1 MKEAS
6 ESRAPNVL
14 VLGVGGILGEA
25 WMAGFLAGSA
35 QATGVD
41 YRDANAFMG
50 TSAGSI
56 VAAQLAAGAELQRP
70 RTWADARDGGGPG
83 DRPGSIRAAIE
94 RVGRLYLGAV
104 SPLAAPALG
113 AATRGGALA
122 RAALLASVPRGT
134 ISLDDLH
141 ARMAAL
147 SSRFDG
153 RLRVAA
159 VDRASGRRVVFG
171 APGAPAVDVADAV
184 VASCAIPGVL
194 RPARIEGRE
203 YVDGGVWSPTNLDA
217 AAIGRGDRVLCLVPT
232 AVLSGS
238 SALPLR
244 TLTAGWRLMTEM
256 EAGAARRRGA
266 KVTVVAPDAGARAAM
281 GTSLMDP
288 RPRERVLAE
297 GFRQGR
303 AHAHSSSAAGVGS
316 A

>member
-1 MKEAS
+1 MT
-6 ESRAPNVL
+6 ESLAPNVL

-25 WMAGFLAGSA
+25 WMSGFLAGSSH
-35 QATGVD
+35 ATGVD
-41 YRDANAFMG
+41 YRDVDALMG

-56 VAAQLAAGAELQRP
+56 LAAQLAAGAELQRP
-70 RTWADARDGGGPG
+70 RNWADARGASGAG
-83 DRPGSIRAAIE
+83 DRPGSLRAATA
-94 RVGRLYLGAV
+94 RAGRLYLSAI
-104 SPLAAPALG
+104 SPLAAPALS
-113 AATRGGALA
+113 AATPGGAVA
-122 RAALLASVPRGT
+122 RAALLASIPRGT
-134 ISLDDLH
+134 IPLDDLH
-141 ARMAAL
+141 ARVTAL
-147 SSRFDG
+147 RSRFDG

-159 VDRASGRRVVFG
+159 VERASGRRVVFG
-171 APGAPAVDVADAV
+171 APGAPAAAVADAV

-194 RPARIEGRE
+194 RPARIGGRE

-217 AAIGRGDRVLCLVPT
+217 AVVGRGDRVLCLVPT
-232 AVLSGS
+232 AVLGGP

-244 TLTAGWRLMTEM
+244 TLAAGWRLATAM

-266 KVTVVAPDAGARAAM
+266 TVTVVAPDAGARAAM

-303 AHAHSSSAAGVGS
+303 ANADSSSAAGVRS

>member
-1 MKEAS
+1 MT

-14 VLGVGGILGEA
+14 VLGVGGLLGEA
-25 WMAGFLAGSA
+25 WMSGFLAGSA

-41 YRDANAFMG
+41 YRDVDAFVG

-70 RTWADARDGGGPG
+70 RSWADAGGGGWPE
-83 DRPGSIRAAIE
+83 DSPRSLRAAM
-94 RVGRLYLGAV
+94 GRAGQLYLSAV

-113 AATRGGALA
+113 AATRVGALA

-134 ISLDDLH
+134 VPLDDLR
-141 ARMAAL
+141 ARVTAL
-147 SSRFDG
+147 SSSFDG
-153 RLRVAA
+153 RLRVVA

-171 APGAPAVDVADAV
+171 APGAPPAAVADAV

-194 RPARIEGRE
+194 RPARIGGRE

-217 AAIGRGDRVLCLVPT
+217 AAVGRGDRVLCLVPT
-232 AVLSGS
+232 AVLGS
-238 SALPLR
+238 PSAFRLR
-244 TLTAGWRLMTEM
+244 TLTAGWRLTTAL
-256 EAGAARRRGA
+256 EAEAARRRGA
-266 KVTVVAPDAGARAAM
+266 TVTVLAPDAGARAAM
-281 GTSLMDP
+281 GSDLMDP
-288 RPRERVLAE
+288 NPRERVLAE

-303 AHAHSSSAAGVGS
+303 ANADSRSAAGVRS